1 MDRNGSF
8 PIEIQA
14 MSGKNTANSVAD
26 GTEIESAIFRI
37 LLVEDDP
44 ALRLMLRNVLEL
56 HDYEVVEADSKATA
70 EKVLISDPAVAVVI
84 LDLGLPPS
92 PHTTLEGLAV
102 IKLIVSQ
109 MYPVKIVVLTGQDEE
124 SSALEAIREGAFDFL
139 AKPSRSEEIL
149 SAVQRAVLFHRQEKQ
164 LAKEG
169 LTKLQFN
176 AKVADGLKAVR
187 EEAEEKLVRHVL
199 KDTKFNVYQSAARLG
214 LKRESI
220 YYFLKKFGI
229 KRDNG

>member
-1 MDRNGSF
+1 MGSQRLT
-8 PIEIQA
+8 IENA
-14 MSGKNTANSVAD
+14 SVSEEKSRTSGTD
-26 GTEIESAIFRI
+26 GTDIDSASIRI

-56 HDYEVVEADSKATA
+56 NDYDVVEADSKATA
-70 EKVLISDPAVAVVI
+70 EAVLKSDPAVAVVI

-92 PHTTLEGLAV
+92 PHTTTEGIAV
-102 IKLIVSQ
+102 IKLVMSE

-124 SSALEAIREGAFDFL
+124 SSALAAIREGAFDFL
-139 AKPSRSEEIL
+139 AKPSKSEEIL
-149 SAVQRAVLFHRQEKQ
+149 NAVQRAALFHRQERQ
-164 LAKEG
+164 MAKEG
-169 LTKLQFN
+169 LTKLQLN

-187 EEAEEKLVRHVL
+187 EEAEEKLVRQVL

-229 KRDNG
+229 KRDDG